1 MKSSLIIL
9 IAAIMVIG
17 TQAKYGYKK
26 YKRESKR
33 KLQVST
39 SFEIG
44 NSTISGS
51 LATNDDNYTIQGI
64 GNGTYAYNSSTE
76 LNYSYVINSQIIN
89 NNDSF
94 TTNTTFTTE
103 AIIKFDKYFYYS
115 IDDVNVKNTSVVAH
129 C

>member
-17 TQAKYGYKK
+17 AQAKHGYKK
-26 YKRESKR
+26 HHKGINKR

-64 GNGTYAYNSSTE
+64 GNGTYAYNASTE
-76 LNYSYVINSQIIN
+76 LNYSYVLNTQIVN
-89 NNDSF
+89 NN
-94 TTNTTFTTE
+94 
-103 AIIKFDKYFYYS
+103 
-115 IDDVNVKNTSVVAH
+115 
-129 C
+129 